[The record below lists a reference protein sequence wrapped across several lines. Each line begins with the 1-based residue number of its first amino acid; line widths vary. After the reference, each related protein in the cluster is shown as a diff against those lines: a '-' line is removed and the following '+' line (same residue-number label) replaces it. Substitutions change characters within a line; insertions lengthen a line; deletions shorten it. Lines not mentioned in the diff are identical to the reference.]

1 MICRFSTELLQEI
14 FIVMIVTCTNIIGI
28 YDDGLTI
35 ATCNSDNINGN
46 VIYNRLYARW
56 VTR

>member
-14 FIVMIVTCTNIIGI
+14 FIVMIVTRTNIIGI

-35 ATCNSDNINGN
+35 VTCNSDNINSN
-46 VIYNRLYARW
+46 VIYNRLYARR